1 MLYDTQAAA
10 MVGLQQQFIASAR
23 LDNLLSCFL
32 AIKALLASDDSH
44 ASVLVCNDHEE
55 VGSVSSAGAQGPFLQ
70 AVLERMIAAEDDSS
84 DALERVVRQSVL
96 LSIDNAHGVHPNY
109 ADKHD
114 EKHQPILD
122 RGPVIKINANQRY
135 ASNSRSVAFFKS
147 LCAELGVSCQSFVMR
162 NDMACGSTIG
172 PIIAAE
178 LGITT
183 IDIGIATLGMHSI
196 RELSGAK
203 DPQVLCDVVTSFYN
217 R

>member
-1 MLYDTQAAA
+1 M
-10 MVGLQQQFIASAR
+10 
-23 LDNLLSCFL
+23 
-32 AIKALLASDDSH
+32 
-44 ASVLVCNDHEE
+44 
-55 VGSVSSAGAQGPFLQ
+55 
-70 AVLERMIAAEDDSS
+70 
-84 DALERVVRQSVL
+84 
-96 LSIDNAHGVHPNY
+96 
-109 ADKHD
+109 
-114 EKHQPILD
+114 
-122 RGPVIKINANQRY
+122 
-135 ASNSRSVAFFKS
+135 
-147 LCAELGVSCQSFVMR
+147 SCQSFVMR